1 MAAPTR
7 VDSTMSANPQVT
19 HRRALSASG
28 ILAISLLALV
38 CGHLLLKYYMP
49 NPAFG
54 GLGFILV
61 GLIFYYLLFVRRD
74 LFGFILVVYI
84 CSDFTF
90 GNNQGGLWN
99 LMAFGISAAYLLAGP
114 RKERF
119 PRSDRLMM
127 ILLGIFILWNVL
139 GWVVRNPM
147 PMVPELQGIAEFF
160 GFILMF
166 HLASNVTIT
175 KERVRLFL
183 TVTTVLIFYQ
193 LLVMLN
199 QRYPFIRWNTPLLG
213 SYTALGST
221 LNHRIFPSLGTF
233 RHAELGSEYGALQ
246 VSLLVPLLSSSLTQ
260 RELHCGSNRIVALI
274 MACLFFMILTD
285 NRSGIVLFV
294 LAIIAY
300 LLVLPMR
307 LFTSIDRV
315 GRQFRLVM
323 AATLLI
329 PMIGAY
335 VGLSGLEHRFQG
347 LASEKVSIGR
357 IVSGKDINR
366 GLTESN
372 ALRRIGG
379 RSWFI
384 GYGSGIPRSN
394 VWALLGHDPDKYG
407 VPAGFHSLYLS
418 LPELY
423 GWIGSLAFVSMI
435 IVTWARSAKVSLRYR
450 KRKSFLIVLSVGF
463 TMFWS
468 VFLTNEYKIS
478 MMRIPNYE
486 MLFWVWLGLSNSV
499 IKTIRYEQ
507 WTKDAAAQHRGKV
520 DEPLQQGM
528 ANIV

>member
-1 MAAPTR
+1 M
-7 VDSTMSANPQVT
+7 
-19 HRRALSASG
+19 
-28 ILAISLLALV
+28 
-38 CGHLLLKYYMP
+38 KYYMP

-54 GLGFILV
+54 GLGFVLV

-114 RKERF
+114 RRERF
-119 PRSDRLMM
+119 PQSDRLMM

-147 PMVPELQGIAEFF
+147 PMIPELQGIAEFF

-166 HLASNVTIT
+166 YLASNVPIT

-183 TVTTVLIFYQ
+183 VVTTVLIFYQ

-199 QRYPFIRWNTPLLG
+199 QRYPLIRWNTPLLG
-213 SYTALGST
+213 SYTAMGSI
-221 LNHRIFPSLGTF
+221 LSQPVLPSLGTF
-233 RHAELGSEYGALQ
+233 LHAELGSEYGALQ

-260 RELHCGSNRIVALI
+260 RELHCGSNRIVAMI

-323 AATLLI
+323 AAALLI

-335 VGLSGLEHRFQG
+335 VGLSGLEHRFQSLSG
-347 LASEKVSIGR
+347 EKVSIGR

-366 GLTESN
+366 GATESH
-372 ALRRIGG
+372 ALHRIGG
-379 RSWFI
+379 SSWFI

-407 VPAGFHSLYLS
+407 VPAAFHSLYFS

-423 GWIGSLAFVSMI
+423 GWIGSLAFVTMI
-435 IVTWARSAKVSLRYR
+435 VVTLARSARVSLRYR
-450 KRKSFLIVLSVGF
+450 KRKSVLIVLSVGF
-463 TMFWS
+463 TMFWG

-486 MLFWVWLGLSNSV
+486 MLFWIWLGLSNSV

-507 WTKDAAAQHRGKV
+507 RGGSAGAQSPGETAGLTKQEVARV
-520 DEPLQQGM
+520 T
-528 ANIV
+528 

>member
-1 MAAPTR
+1 MEN
-7 VDSTMSANPQVT
+7 TMSANPPVT
-19 HRRALSASG
+19 HGRSLSASG
-28 ILAISLLALV
+28 ILAVSLLALS

-54 GLGFILV
+54 GFGFVLV

-99 LMAFGISAAYLLAGP
+99 LMTFGISAAYLLAGP
-114 RKERF
+114 RRERF
-119 PRSDRLMM
+119 PRPDRPMM
-127 ILLGIFILWNVL
+127 ILLGILILWNVL

-147 PMVPELQGIAEFF
+147 PVVPELQGIAEFL
-160 GFILMF
+160 GFVLMF

-175 KERVRLFL
+175 KERARLFL
-183 TVTTVLIFYQ
+183 VVTSTLIFYQ

-213 SYTALGST
+213 SYTAMGSV
-221 LNHRIFPSLGTF
+221 LSHRIVPSLGTF

-246 VSLLVPLLSSSLTQ
+246 VSLLVPLLSSSLSQ
-260 RELHCGSNRIVALI
+260 RELRFGSNRIVALI

-285 NRSGIVLFV
+285 NRSGMVLFA
-294 LAIIAY
+294 LAVTAY
-300 LLVLPMR
+300 FLVLPMR
-307 LFTSIDRV
+307 LFTAIDRV

-323 AATLLI
+323 VAAVLI

-335 VGLSGLEHRFQG
+335 FGLSGLEHRFQS
-347 LASEKVSIGR
+347 LAGEKVSIGR

-366 GLTESN
+366 GALVTK
-372 ALRRIGG
+372 ALRRIDG
-379 RSWFI
+379 RSWLI

-394 VWALLGHDPDKYG
+394 VWALLGVDPSRQG
-407 VPAGFHSLYLS
+407 VSAGFHSLYLS
-418 LPELY
+418 LPELF
-423 GWIGSLAFVSMI
+423 GWVGSLAFVAMI
-435 IVTWARSAKVSLRYR
+435 VVTWTRSARVSLKYR
-450 KRKSFLIVLSVGF
+450 KRKTFLIVLSVGF
-463 TMFWS
+463 TMFWG

-486 MLFWVWLGLSNSV
+486 MLFWIWLGLSNSV

-507 WTKDAAAQHRGKV
+507 GMQTPAAQSPGKAGESQKQEMTNV
-520 DEPLQQGM
+520 
-528 ANIV
+528 V